1 MFLNNHKDTF
11 LELQKFKLSNGEW
24 DALEIVKDIMKV
36 SDSTSITIGS
46 HTDRLLCTDS
56 SCFPTASVRRENPY
70 PLQGFARL

>member
-11 LELQKFKLSNGEW
+11 PELQKFKLSNVEW

-46 HTDRLLCTDS
+46 HTDHLLCTDS
-56 SCFPTASVRRENPY
+56 SHFPT
-70 PLQGFARL
+70 